1 MTYVSILRGI
11 NVSGQKKIK
20 MADLTRLY
28 ERIELESVT
37 AYIQSGNIIFSSEST
52 NSSDLKSRIEVAIE
66 EHYGFHVPVDIRTH
80 RELKEIVN
88 NCPFKEAECLENYT
102 KVLVSFLLSMPSE
115 VDQLEL
121 LSLVKP
127 PEKLVVQGKS
137 VFLFCPDG
145 YGKSKLS
152 NTFLEKKLGV
162 SATTRNWKTVLK
174 LYELSQS

>member
-1 MTYVSILRGI
+1 LTYVSILRGI

-28 ERIELESVT
+28 ESLGLESVAT
-37 AYIQSGNIIFSSEST
+37 YIQSGNIIFSSENNNFS
-52 NSSDLKSRIEVAIE
+52 NLKSRIEVAIE

-80 RELKEIVN
+80 QELLEIIQ
-88 NCPFKEAECLENYT
+88 NCPFKEAECFGNYT
-102 KVLVSFLLSMPSE
+102 KVLVTFLQSMPSE

-127 PEKLVVQGKS
+127 PEKLSIQGNS
-137 VFLFCPDG
+137 VYLFCPNG

-152 NTFLEKKLGV
+152 NTFLERKLGV

-174 LYELSQS
+174 LFELSQS